1 MLACL
6 TTSVNTCKQLTADPR
21 IRQVLLVFV
30 QAMDPSYSRLPGLHF
45 LFERLS
51 CLWFC
56 LFYGFAL
63 LLPGGFG
70 SLFFTFTNKISFFPP
85 AMVLESSKS
94 YFYCLSIL
102 RFLITVFKLTFSL
115 EIDI

>member
-1 MLACL
+1 MLDCL

-21 IRQVLLVFV
+21 IRQVLLVLV

-63 LLPGGFG
+63 LLPVWFW
-70 SLFFTFTNKISFFPP
+70 
-85 AMVLESSKS
+85 VLVFH
-94 YFYCLSIL
+94 FY
-102 RFLITVFKLTFSL
+102 
-115 EIDI
+115 